1 MYLYTHSN
9 VFIFDLNAYNYIPTI
24 MHLFHDLNAYKFY
37 TYLNVLVFDLNAYIY
52 ISIVKYLGL

>member
-1 MYLYTHSN
+1 
-9 VFIFDLNAYNYIPTI
+9 